1 MASRQIPQATIVSQ
15 SQQGGRTTSSGQ
27 HLLLPDRTPQS
38 RRQQTILVE
47 VNSRDRNYTQKVLS
61 NPFRWQFARPLKDVR
76 SVELLAGTIPAQPYN
91 IVDGA
96 NSFTFIEGEKCNQSE
111 WVITIPAG
119 RYTCESLIL
128 KLNELFACLDSINDY
143 VFSIDPYSGKLIITR
158 LCGGICFG
166 ILFLGGD
173 VRDEIDRS
181 DGQFLKQNT
190 LALQLGFDLSDYY
203 DCCGA
208 LVSPYPVDLASS
220 TNRLYLYINLEN
232 SLDLGCIERG
242 AGRRWPF
249 AIIYLDEQTNGYKY
263 LNKDTLTPASY
274 SLPQPFSR
282 LQNLYID
289 FRDEWYRP
297 VNFDGKDFSLLL
309 NITVLE

>member
-1 MASRQIPQATIVSQ
+1 VNV
-15 SQQGGRTTSSGQ
+15 
-27 HLLLPDRTPQS
+27 
-38 RRQQTILVE
+38 LVE
-47 VNSRDRNYTQKVLS
+47 VNSRDRNYMQRVLS

-76 SVELLAGTIPAQPYN
+76 SVDLLAGTIPAQPYN

-96 NSFTFIEGEKCNQSE
+96 NSFTFNEGGACGNE
-111 WVITIPAG
+111 WVITIPPG
-119 RYTCESLIL
+119 RYTCTSLLL
-128 KLNELFACLDSINDY
+128 KLNELFTCLSCDNEYIWTL
-143 VFSIDPYSGKLIITR
+143 DPHSGKLIITKT
-158 LCGGICFG
+158 CGVLSFAL
-166 ILFLGGD
+166 LFVAGD

-190 LALQLGFDLSDYY
+190 LALQLGFDMSDYY
-203 DCCGA
+203 DCMGVI
-208 LVSPYPVDLASS
+208 VSPYPVDLYTSI
-220 TNRLYLYINLEN
+220 NRLYLFINFEN

-249 AIIYLDEQTNGYKY
+249 AIIYLDEENNGYKY

-289 FRDEWYRP
+289 FRDEWHRP

-309 NITVLE
+309 NITLLE